1 MKHLGLKFGISHLKD
16 PFLTPKR
23 LKWGSNR
30 VESYF
35 SPNLCH
41 ICCEG
46 TLLIVVNNDQIRF
59 LKELTLRCTYG
70 PLWGSNRGQKGGQS
84 LVSTRFL
91 LYSQWKDLFENYY
104 QCLIIIFKQLTPRHI
119 LAPFWGQVGPIGGQN
134 LILSDIRYIHRKGT
148 FLKVMNGDLLR
159 FSEKNL

>member
-1 MKHLGLKFGISHLKD
+1 MKYLGFKFGISHLKD

-35 SPNLCH
+35 SPNLCD

-46 TLLIVVNNDQIRF
+46 TLLIVVNNDQVRF

-70 PLWGSNRGQKGGQS
+70 PLEVK
-84 LVSTRFL
+84 
-91 LYSQWKDLFENYY
+91 
-104 QCLIIIFKQLTPRHI
+104 
-119 LAPFWGQVGPIGGQN
+119 
-134 LILSDIRYIHRKGT
+134 
-148 FLKVMNGDLLR
+148 
-159 FSEKNL
+159 

>member
-35 SPNLCH
+35 SPNFCH

-46 TLLIVVNNDQIRF
+46 TLLIVMNNDLSDF
-59 LKELTLRCTYG
+59 LKELTLGCSYG
-70 PLWGSNRGQKGGQS
+70 PLRGQIGAKKEGK
-84 LVSTRFL
+84 V
-91 LYSQWKDLFENYY
+91 LFPP
-104 QCLIIIFKQLTPRHI
+104 Q
-119 LAPFWGQVGPIGGQN
+119 
-134 LILSDIRYIHRKGT
+134 
-148 FLKVMNGDLLR
+148 
-159 FSEKNL
+159 